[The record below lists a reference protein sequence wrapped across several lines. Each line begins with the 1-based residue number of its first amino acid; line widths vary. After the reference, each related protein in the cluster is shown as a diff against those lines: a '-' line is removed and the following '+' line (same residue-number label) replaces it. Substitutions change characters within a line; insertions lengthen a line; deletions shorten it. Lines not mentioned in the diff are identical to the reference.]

1 MFRARLLT
9 EFILLP
15 PSKPIQ
21 KSMSF
26 CLVYMNSE
34 SSDTLISTIFQGF
47 APKKFLHMMCRGMVG
62 LGLSLPEPTYL
73 KHYNALP
80 VPTSPYRQVVRALDV
95 MNNLFRKKYKVVN
108 QCHLLTF

>member
-34 SSDTLISTIFQGF
+34 SSNTLISTIFQGF
-47 APKKFLHMMCRGMVG
+47 APKKFLHMMFRGRVG
-62 LGLSLPEPTYL
+62 VGLSLLEPTDL
-73 KHYNALP
+73 KHCQNTHRQLLGVGVIPNSYN
-80 VPTSPYRQVVRALDV
+80 
-95 MNNLFRKKYKVVN
+95 K
-108 QCHLLTF
+108 